1 MDRLLTMEETIAAL
15 GAEQNSAMAHHYR
28 QEMKT
33 FDKVKRA
40 QDAKTL
46 KAVGEWLKKYQLED
60 DEIQGIVG
68 GVHIPNCDA
77 GLQVL
82 MRGEMPGTPEGG

>member
-1 MDRLLTMEETIAAL
+1 MSSVMTENELYQTLRDGGWNLDNIALDLVAVI
-15 GAEQNSAMAHHYR
+15 A
-28 QEMKT
+28 KT
-33 FDKVKRA
+33 